1 MGLGSFQSWGQASQT
16 QHCRVQHSLGEV
28 VVDVTL
34 SGGGSCPRPSVS
46 QSFIRG
52 LASCCSLA
60 GGGQLLLHSIAIA
73 GGV

>member
-1 MGLGSFQSWGQASQT
+1 MGLGSFQSWGQVSQT

-34 SGGGSCPRPSVS
+34 SGGGSCPR